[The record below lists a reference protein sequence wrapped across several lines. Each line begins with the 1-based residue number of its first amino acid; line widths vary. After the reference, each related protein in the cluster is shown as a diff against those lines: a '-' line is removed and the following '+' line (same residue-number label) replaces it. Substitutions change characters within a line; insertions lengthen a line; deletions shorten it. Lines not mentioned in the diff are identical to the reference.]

1 MQIEREHAAAAA
13 VVMAE
18 GRELRRSTRQSRRV
32 YTPIAAVL
40 APSTAATDGET
51 PVQSSRR
58 TRVMVSPSPV
68 MMMMMMTA
76 LTGLQTHQQ
85 PPAAQVAAAAA
96 TADGAFCS

>member
-68 MMMMMMTA
+68 MMMMTA